1 MDKVLGLEN
10 VILKTESTLNQ
21 EEFKAKLQ
29 ISRKRAE
36 KISATGQQIEQEFAG
51 IARSAE
57 KKLLQEESR
66 RTIIS

>member
-21 EEFKAKLQ
+21 EEFKKQ
-29 ISRKRAE
+29 NYKFQEKKSRE
-36 KISATGQQIEQEFAG
+36 ISATGQQIEQEFAG

-57 KKLLQEESR
+57 KTFAGGKPP
-66 RTIIS
+66 